1 MKVREPIGT
10 TVRTMVK
17 VNVTT
22 DGDQH
27 QDEGEGDYRWGP
39 ASGHGESD
47 YGSMGERRTST
58 RVSTR
63 GYRQRGHDLR
73 CNGL

>member
-1 MKVREPIGT
+1 MGTSISTIVKVRTI
-10 TVRTMVK
+10 VK
-17 VNVTT
+17 VIK

-27 QDEGEGDYRWGP
+27 QDDGEGDQGWGP

-47 YGSMGERRTST
+47 FGSMEERTSM
-58 RVSTR
+58 RVITR
-63 GYRQRGHDLR
+63 GYRQLGHDLR